1 MIVYI
6 MMTDIKLV
14 YDKHCTGYGRTPLML
29 AAQKGDKEAMKML
42 LEHPDIKVD
51 ETNNEGKHNL

>member
-6 MMTDIKLV
+6 MINDIKLV
-14 YDKHCTGYGRTPLML
+14 YDKHCTDNGDTPLML
-29 AAQKGDKEAMKML
+29 ATKKGHKEAMKML
-42 LEHPDIKVD
+42 LEHPDIKAD